1 MGLISEQNIS
11 DASSKNE
18 MQNHHVKHMSK
29 IHLIAYKIDFLIRL
43 HCNEDCRGHTGA
55 PPIRYY
61 ATVTVTVQG
70 LQYRATVRNCTDIAR

>member
-1 MGLISEQNIS
+1 MNSFDSLKIEIVLPLASFMGLISEQNIS

-43 HCNEDCRGHTGA
+43 HCNESISNKT
-55 PPIRYY
+55 II
-61 ATVTVTVQG
+61 TVTI
-70 LQYRATVRNCTDIAR
+70 LIRL

>member
-29 IHLIAYKIDFLIRL
+29 IHLIAYNRFSD
-43 HCNEDCRGHTGA
+43 
-55 PPIRYY
+55 
-61 ATVTVTVQG
+61 TVA
-70 LQYRATVRNCTDIAR
+70 L